1 MITISYYVSIELGKL
16 GHRMKPVFTKLS
28 VATCVGLLMST
39 TTKRFTVSP
48 LLTKDGKKWTLVQ
61 K

>member
-1 MITISYYVSIELGKL
+1 MVKQNRLIQPTFQL
-16 GHRMKPVFTKLS
+16 LS

-48 LLTKDGKKWTLVQ
+48 LLTKEGKKWTLVQ
-61 K
+61 KS